1 METNIP
7 IDIPD
12 DWKTAVLK
20 DVTEKIGSGATP
32 RGGSHAYLGKRQQF
46 ALVRSQNVY
55 DRRFDES
62 GIAFISDDQAL
73 PLKGAELREEDVML
87 NITGDGITFGRACIV
102 PRSMLPACVNQ
113 HVSIIRPR
121 SDLLNPAFLLA
132 YLTHSSTKAYIES
145 FNAGGSRRAITK
157 GHIESFRVPLPP
169 LGEQKAIAHILG
181 TLDDKIEL
189 NRKTNE
195 TLEAMAKALF
205 KSWFVDFDPVRAK
218 AEGRPTGLPA
228 EISDLF
234 PDSFEDSELGE
245 IPSGWKV
252 EQLGDCSLHI
262 ESGTRP
268 KGGIDKNLTFGIPSI
283 GAESISPIGQFD
295 FSKTKW
301 VDAAFAQSAGR
312 GWIQNYDV
320 ALYKDGGKPGE
331 FRPRTAFYGDG
342 FPFEKA
348 MVNEH
353 VFLLRSSQLGQPYL
367 YYLFNFDLVLAQIIH
382 KGSSKGAQPGLNQ
395 EEVRT
400 SSFVKPDKRLLDL
413 FNLTIEPSIRK
424 QLLLGKDCQVLSQL
438 RDVLLPKLIS
448 GEIRI
453 HDAEKM
459 LEEVGV

>member
-1 METNIP
+1 MSSERAMLSLGELADIKHGWAFKSDFFSESPKDNPIVVGIGNFKYEGGFRFESTKIKYYEGDFPSDYLLEAGDILLVMTCQTAGGEILGIP
-7 IDIPD
+7 GKIPGD
-12 DWKTAVLK
+12 NKKYLHNQ
-20 DVTEKIGSGATP
+20 
-32 RGGSHAYLGKRQQF
+32 RLGKF
-46 ALVRSQNVY
+46 INK
-55 DRRFDES
+55 RR
-62 GIAFISDDQAL
+62 
-73 PLKGAELREEDVML
+73 
-87 NITGDGITFGRACIV
+87 
-102 PRSMLPACVNQ
+102 
-113 HVSIIRPR
+113 
-121 SDLLNPAFLLA
+121 DLLDDDYAYHLFKSADFNRFLA
-132 YLTHSSTKAYIES
+132 SSASGTKILHTSPDRILQYSLE
-145 FNAGGSRRAITK
+145 
-157 GHIESFRVPLPP
+157 LPP
-169 LGEQKAIAHILG
+169 VSKQKVIAHILG

-195 TLEAMAKALF
+195 TLEAMTKALF
-205 KSWFVDFDPVRAK
+205 KSWFVDFDPVKEK

-228 EISDLF
+228 EVSNLF

-245 IPSGWKV
+245 IPNGWRV
-252 EQLGDCSLHI
+252 FELGDCSLHI

-268 KGGIDKNLTFGIPSI
+268 KGGIDKNLAFGIPSI

-301 VDAAFAQSAGR
+301 VNAAFAQSAGR

-331 FRPRTAFYGDG
+331 FRPRTALYGDG
-342 FPFEKA
+342 FPFDKA

-395 EEVRT
+395 DEVRT
-400 SSFVKPDKRLLDL
+400 SSFVKPDKRVLDV

-424 QLLLGKDCQVLSQL
+424 QLLLGKNCQVLSQL
-438 RDVLLPKLIS
+438 RDALLPKLIS

-453 HDAEKM
+453 PDAEKM
-459 LEEVGV
+459 LEKVGV

>member
-1 METNIP
+1 MIGTVGE
-7 IDIPD
+7 
-12 DWKTAVLK
+12 VLLVK
-20 DVTEKIGSGATP
+20 DSPNFAIKNVGLFKSRSEVTGRWLYYYLQSPGA
-32 RGGSHAYLGKRQQF
+32 
-46 ALVRSQNVY
+46 
-55 DRRFDES
+55 
-62 GIAFISDDQAL
+62 
-73 PLKGAELREEDVML
+73 REEIYMSMRGSTQQYIPLGALRSFPICHPPSEGEML
-87 NITGDGITFGRACIV
+87 GIT
-102 PRSMLPACVNQ
+102 
-113 HVSIIRPR
+113 
-121 SDLLNPAFLLA
+121 
-132 YLTHSSTKAYIES
+132 T
-145 FNAGGSRRAITK
+145 
-157 GHIESFRVPLPP
+157 
-169 LGEQKAIAHILG
+169 ILG

-234 PDSFEDSELGE
+234 PNSFEDSELGE
-245 IPSGWKV
+245 IPSGWSV
-252 EQLGDCSLHI
+252 EELGDCSLDI
-262 ESGTRP
+262 ESGRRP
-268 KGGIDKNLTFGIPSI
+268 KGGIDKNLAYGIPSI
-283 GAESISPIGQFD
+283 GAESIAPVGQFD

-301 VDAAFAQSAGR
+301 VESAFAESAGK
-312 GWIQNYDV
+312 GWIQNFDV

-331 FRPRTAFYGDG
+331 FRPRTALYGDG

-395 EEVRT
+395 DEVRT
-400 SSFVKPDKRLLDL
+400 SSFVKPAKDLLDI
-413 FNLTIEPSIRK
+413 FNRTVEPGIRK
-424 QLLLGKDCQVLSQL
+424 QLLLGKECQALSEL
-438 RDVLLPKLIS
+438 RDSLLPKLIS

-453 HDAEKM
+453 PDAEKM